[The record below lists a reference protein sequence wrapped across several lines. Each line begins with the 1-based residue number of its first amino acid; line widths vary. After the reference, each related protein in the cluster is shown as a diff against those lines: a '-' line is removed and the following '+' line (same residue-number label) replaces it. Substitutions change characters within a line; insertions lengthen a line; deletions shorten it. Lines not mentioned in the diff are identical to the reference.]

1 MWFGQWTGNTSGD
14 WWGDA
19 STPVPSGATGGGWVP
34 YLKGERKRRGLVWDR
49 KPVDWEA
56 ELRRVYALLH
66 GELVENVENVSEV
79 RAAVVPHAEASDAS
93 LPPVA
98 AIDFAALAA
107 DLSAVRVLI
116 EAYETAVEA
125 REEEEAVTLLL
136 LT

>member
-1 MWFGQWTGNTSGD
+1 MWFGQWTGETSGD

-19 STPVPSGATGGGWVP
+19 STPVPSGATGGGFVP
-34 YLKGERKRRGLVWDR
+34 YLKGERRKRGLVWDR
-49 KPVDWEA
+49 KDVDWEA
-56 ELRRVYALLH
+56 ELRRVYALLN
-66 GELVENVENVSEV
+66 GELVENVNASDV
-79 RAAVVPHAEASDAS
+79 REAVAPHAESFDTK

-107 DLSAVRVLI
+107 DLNAARALL
-116 EAYETAVEA
+116 EAYENALEA

>member
-1 MWFGQWTGNTSGD
+1 MWFGQWTGETAGE

-19 STPVPSGATGGGWVP
+19 SSPVPAGSTGGGWVP
-34 YLKGERKRRGLVWDR
+34 YLKGERKKRGLAWDR
-49 KPVDWEA
+49 KDVDWEA
-56 ELRRVYALLH
+56 ELRRVYALLN
-66 GELVENVENVSEV
+66 GELEENVNASEL
-79 RAAVVPHAEASDAS
+79 REAVAPHAESFDTR

-107 DLSAVRVLI
+107 DLKAARALF
-116 EAYETAVEA
+116 EAYENALEA